1 MSIYTSSVR
10 RCLVSP
16 APEGAFTITITWVE
30 SWVTVDKIR
39 TEVEKCGFGTPIK
52 VDFVEVDTKHKHS
65 KVYIHFSS
73 VVADV
78 KAHLDGDKKLKVF
91 YNGNYFW
98 KL

>member
-1 MSIYTSSVR
+1 MR
-10 RCLVSP
+10 KCLVSP
-16 APEGAFTITITWVE
+16 AQEGAFTITIPWVE
-30 SWVTVDKIR
+30 SWVTEDKIR
-39 TEVEKCGFGTPIK
+39 REGEKGGFGTPIK